1 MSTAETIKAIDDEIK
16 RQEAELQRL
25 REERAAIKKAEIPA
39 DDQELLLSVLSCP
52 HTITH
57 ESITL
62 RFNPK
67 QDGYNALAQLH
78 QRLAAATAHPAEGA
92 LAQTVELEVDDLID
106 RLLDAQQDLNLAAN
120 IHMDQSI
127 ASASTLLDEVEIALR
142 ALAATTEAAPEN
154 IREGSP
160 YDNPAFEQLARD
172 LGVWGTPQA
181 ALCAQF
187 WLAAIRARTT

>member
-1 MSTAETIKAIDDEIK
+1 MTH
-16 RQEAELQRL
+16 Q
-25 REERAAIKKAEIPA
+25 A

-67 QDGYNALAQLH
+67 QEGYNALAQLS
-78 QRLAAATAHPAEGA
+78 QRLAVATAHPAEGVP
-92 LAQTVELEVDDLID
+92 AQTVEWEVDDLID

-127 ASASTLLDEVEIALR
+127 ASASTLLNEVEIALR
-142 ALAATTEAAPEN
+142 TFAATRP
-154 IREGSP
+154 IKQG
-160 YDNPAFEQLARD
+160 EQ
-172 LGVWGTPQA
+172 P
-181 ALCAQF
+181 
-187 WLAAIRARTT
+187 